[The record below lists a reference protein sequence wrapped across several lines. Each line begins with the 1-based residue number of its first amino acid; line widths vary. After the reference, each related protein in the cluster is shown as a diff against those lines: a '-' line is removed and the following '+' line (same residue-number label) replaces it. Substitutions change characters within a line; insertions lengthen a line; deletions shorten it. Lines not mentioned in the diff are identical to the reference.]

1 MAPSGPELNTREQ
14 APVTAG
20 QTATGAGVG
29 EGTESP
35 GGIPGLG
42 ALGGTLRKHGYVALS
57 ILTMTSW
64 VSQRA
69 PRHINLDFEV
79 RPHSLLIVQS

>member
-1 MAPSGPELNTREQ
+1 MAPSGSELNTREQ

-29 EGTESP
+29 EGQRAL
-35 GGIPGLG
+35 GGVPGLG
-42 ALGGTLRKHGYVALS
+42 ALGGTLRKHGHVALS

-69 PRHINLDFEV
+69 RRHVNLDFEV

>member
-29 EGTESP
+29 EGQR
-35 GGIPGLG
+35 
-42 ALGGTLRKHGYVALS
+42 ALGGFLAL
-57 ILTMTSW
+57 
-64 VSQRA
+64 A
-69 PRHINLDFEV
+69 PWGGH
-79 RPHSLLIVQS
+79 